1 MFICDYIY
9 IKKVENFI
17 FFCYI
22 IYNNGFLYINKG
34 VLGLNIYFLFK
45 KIYKNMLYKVFYIVK
60 WMIMNF
66 FFL

>member
-34 VLGLNIYFLFK
+34 ILG
-45 KIYKNMLYKVFYIVK
+45 
-60 WMIMNF
+60 
-66 FFL
+66 